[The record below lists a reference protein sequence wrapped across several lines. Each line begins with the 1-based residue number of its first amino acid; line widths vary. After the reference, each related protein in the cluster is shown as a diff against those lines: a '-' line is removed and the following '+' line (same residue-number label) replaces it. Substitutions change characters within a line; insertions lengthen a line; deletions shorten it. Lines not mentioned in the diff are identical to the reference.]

1 MLFQNKLL
9 KFILLL
15 LFIPALLVSSS
26 IALRRHHYEDTQKK
40 VQIALSYK
48 ELKRLALR
56 SGQSIESL
64 LDTFT
69 EQTNITSIALE
80 EETLE
85 DFVDEGR
92 ITVLKGSE
100 IINLYRIGHIN
111 KYILSNIYNQIKI
124 KPSSIFI
131 IIDTQEDF
139 EKISDFLR
147 AEFGKDAVIRIQ
159 VKSGGKHILE
169 VVDDSTDLLQIGL
182 GISHETIEELVNL
195 DLAPI
200 IRLKNSTRLNKQ
212 IIRLKLASFI
222 DYIPEALVIF
232 DGSSVLGYPNYLP
245 YTIQKFTSQ
254 QLQFGLIE
262 FTDQLGA
269 TTIAT
274 ELPNQVV
281 RVHSIS
287 QEEMEFMTQE
297 KAIGRYLRAAKERGI
312 QILFIRPFFDTYEIG
327 ELINKN
333 VAMINEIE
341 KKLDH
346 EGLTITASTFQDTDY
361 VAAKQWELL
370 VLSIGVFIAL
380 LFFINLFVNVNGL
393 FLTVL
398 FGLFSIGF
406 YISFLMNSFM
416 VWNTTMALLTAIIS
430 PPLALITLFPSKKQT
445 HIMKNRFIFS
455 LFYFISLFVLCLV
468 GSLFILS
475 FLSDIHFIKGIY
487 RFAGVKIAYLTPIL
501 ITGVYF
507 YLRPHRLSSF
517 MYIFKRLYN
526 APVRT
531 AGLLAFSV
539 CAFLMLILLLRSG
552 NYIHFSTLSFESHL
566 RLLLEQ
572 SLSARPRFKEFLI
585 GYPFLFLGYMLV
597 DKKLPRHWL
606 WFFNT
611 LGSFALVSLIN
622 SFCHMHTTL
631 EISLQRSLIGL
642 GLGLAVGIVYYFF
655 FNFIYNLYKR
665 ITQ

>member
-1 MLFQNKLL
+1 MLFQNKLVKL
-9 KFILLL
+9 LFLL
-15 LFIPALLVSSS
+15 LFISALVVGSS
-26 IALRRHHYEDTQKK
+26 IAIRRYHYEATQKN

-48 ELKRLALR
+48 ELKLLALR
-56 SGQSIESL
+56 SGQAIETL
-64 LDTFT
+64 LSTLK
-69 EQTNITSIALE
+69 EQTHITSIAVE

-85 DFVDEGR
+85 DFVEEGR

-111 KYILSNIYNQIKI
+111 RYILSNIYNQIKVR
-124 KPSSIFI
+124 PSSIFI

-147 AEFGKDAVIRIQ
+147 AEFGKEAVIRIQ

-182 GISHETIEELVNL
+182 GISHDTIENLVEL
-195 DLAPI
+195 DLTPI

-222 DYIPEALVIF
+222 DYIPDALVIF
-232 DGSSVLGYPNYLP
+232 DGNSVLGYPNYIP

-254 QLQFGLIE
+254 NLQFGLIE

-269 TTIAT
+269 QSIAT
-274 ELPNQVV
+274 AIPEHVV

-287 QEEMEFMTQE
+287 HDEMEFMTPQ

-312 QILFIRPFFDTYEIG
+312 QILFIRPFFDTYEID

-333 VAMINEIE
+333 VSMINAIE
-341 KKLDH
+341 QELRN
-346 EGLTITASTFQDTDY
+346 EGLAIESSTFQVSSYTP
-361 VAAKQWELL
+361 AKQWEIL
-370 VLSIGVFIAL
+370 VLSIGVFVAF
-380 LFFINLFVNVNGL
+380 LFSLNFFVPVNLFILTL
-393 FLTVL
+393 FSA
-398 FGLFSIGF
+398 LFSIGF
-406 YISFLMNSFM
+406 YICFLLDAFLIWNSI
-416 VWNTTMALLTAIIS
+416 MALLTTIIF
-430 PPLALITLFPSKKQT
+430 PPLTIIFMFPSEKQT

-455 LFYFISLFVLCLV
+455 LFYFVSIFTLCIIGSIFVV
-468 GSLFILS
+468 G
-475 FLSDIHFIKGIY
+475 FLSDIHYIKGIY
-487 RFAGVKIAYLTPIL
+487 RFSGVKLAYITPIVL
-501 ITGVYF
+501 TAIYF
-507 YLRPHRLSSF
+507 YLRPHRISSF

-531 AGLLAFSV
+531 AGLFAFSI
-539 CAFLMLILLLRSG
+539 CAFLVLILLLRSG
-552 NYIHFSTLSFESHL
+552 NYIHFSTLSLESQL
-566 RLLLEQ
+566 RLVLEQ

-585 GYPFLFLGYMLV
+585 GYPFLFLGYMLI

-611 LGSFALVSLIN
+611 LGSFALVSLMN
-622 SFCHMHTTL
+622 SFCHIHTTL
-631 EISLQRSLIGL
+631 DISLQRSLIGL
-642 GLGLAVGIVYYFF
+642 GLGLIIGIIYYFF
-655 FNFIYNLYKR
+655 FNFIYDLYRR